1 MEKQLS
7 KKEDDVPA
15 KDPKQAPK
23 YKGVITVMDAHG
35 NVLVDQGLRVR
46 HKESGLQYTVGS
58 IRYGEDGKPSAVEL
72 LKPEEIP
79 SVTPEQGRPLLD
91 SAPDAGIAKRV
102 KIEMVQMQEEENLLA
117 FQPETME
124 PDGFLVDIGEF
135 KRNYEVV

>member
-1 MEKQLS
+1 MDKQPN
-7 KKEDDVPA
+7 KKETDAPA
-15 KDPKQAPK
+15 KDTKQAPK

-35 NVLVDQGLRVR
+35 NVLVGQGLRVR
-46 HKESGLQYTVGS
+46 HKESGLQYTVDS

-72 LKPEEIP
+72 LRPDEAP
-79 SVTPEQGRPLLD
+79 QVASEQERPLLD
-91 SAPDAGIAKRV
+91 SAPDDGDVKRV
-102 KIEMVQMQEEENLLA
+102 RIEMVQMQEDESLLA